1 RTGQVSAPPAANGRS
16 RTLNAMDVSATLSCT
31 LKRSGFT
38 RKKLTR
44 PAIERNEARRA
55 AYKLHMGQSY
65 EPHQL
70 VFVDESHLN
79 CLTTWRPSGWTCM
92 GRCARRRD
100 FFIHGQR

>member
-1 RTGQVSAPPAANGRS
+1 R
-16 RTLNAMDVSATLSCT
+16 T

-44 PAIERNEARRA
+44 PAIKRNEARRA
-55 AYKLHMGQSY
+55 AYTLHMGQSY

-79 CLTTWRPSGWTCM
+79 RLTTRRPSGWARM
-92 GRCARRRD
+92 ERCARRREL
-100 FFIHGQR
+100 FIRGQR